1 MGGIS
6 SVGSAAAGRPR
17 TFGVAVQGM
26 GVQAGGLSPSQT
38 ASDTLTSA
46 VRIGTPLYKVGVD
59 HFASSGAGIFGR
71 LFHSGGAGGTLGG
84 AVNGAGGVAGDVT
97 GGVTESGLFSGGA
110 GGTVSGGVGGA
121 IKNGFSAFVGALK
134 SNFLVSAAVS
144 GITNLVELVK
154 GEVTPQKAATGF
166 AVDTAAYTGIGATS
180 TMVGAALGSLI
191 PIPFVGTAIGIA
203 LGMGLGFLYEKT
215 VRQPIIH
222 DVGQSVF
229 HQNM

>member
-26 GVQAGGLSPSQT
+26 GVQVGGLSPSQT

-84 AVNGAGGVAGDVT
+84 AVNGAGGVAGDVA
-97 GGVTESGLFSGGA
+97 ESSLFSSGA
-110 GGTVSGGVGGA
+110 GGAVGGIGGA
-121 IKNGFSAFVGALK
+121 LKNGFSAFVGALK

-144 GITNLVELVK
+144 GVTNLVELVK

-191 PIPFVGTAIGIA
+191 PIPFVGTAIGLA

-222 DVGQSVF
+222 DVGQTVF